1 VTGRAAGI
9 RVAASSRGAI
19 GEVEMKKLLSFRS
32 VLIFG
37 GAGFVGSNWA
47 YHLLKTSDAPRVH
60 IFDNLSRC
68 GVHRNLEWLRRETKD
83 PERLK
88 ITVGDVRDLA
98 AVQKAVQG
106 ATEIYHFAAQ
116 VAVTS
121 SVTDPRRDFDINALG
136 TFNVLE
142 AARNSARQPFILFTS
157 TNKVYGN
164 LADKPLV
171 LTGKR
176 YCALDSKGVSEEQP
190 LDLYSPYGC
199 SKGTA
204 DQYVHDYS
212 RMFALPTVVFRM
224 SCIAGPRQFGNEDQG
239 WVAHFL
245 CSALE
250 GKRVTLYGDGRQV
263 RDVLCVH
270 DLVRAFEE
278 VRAQIEKTAGQ
289 IYNVGGG
296 IDNSVSLREVIDQ
309 IQEITGK
316 RLQFDT
322 QRPRP
327 GDQLYYVTDFGK
339 LHKHTG
345 WKPQLNVRQTIEAIH
360 DWWKE
365 QRMVSQAVRLPPIVP
380 SVLAHQPE
388 AAS

>member
-1 VTGRAAGI
+1 MKHEGGRLNLGARI
-9 RVAASSRGAI
+9 PGAI
-19 GEVEMKKLLSFRS
+19 AEVEMKNLLSFRS

-37 GAGFVGSNWA
+37 GAGFIGSNWA
-47 YHLLKTSDAPRVH
+47 SRLLKTSDARVH
-60 IFDNLSRC
+60 IFDNLSRE
-68 GVHRNLEWLRRETKD
+68 GVHRNLELLRRETKN

-88 ITVGDVRDLA
+88 ITVADVRDTA

-121 SVTDPRRDFDINALG
+121 SVVDPRYDFEVNAFG
-136 TFNVLE
+136 TLNILE
-142 AARNSARQPFILFTS
+142 AARKSGRQPFILFTS

-164 LADKPLV
+164 LADKPLI

-176 YCALDSKGVSEEQP
+176 YCALDNKGVNESQP

-212 RMFALPTVVFRM
+212 RMFAIPTVVFRM

-239 WVAHFL
+239 WIAHFL
-245 CSALE
+245 YSALE
-250 GKRVTLYGDGRQV
+250 AKPVTIYGDGRQV

-270 DLVRAFEE
+270 DLVRAFEK
-278 VRAQIEKTAGQ
+278 VRTQVEKTAGQ

-296 IDNSVSLREVIDQ
+296 MENSVSLREVID
-309 IQEITGK
+309 EIEKLTGK
-316 RLQFDT
+316 RLRFET

-327 GDQLYYVTDFGK
+327 GDQLFYVTDFEK
-339 LHKHTG
+339 LNKHTG
-345 WKPQLNVRQTIEAIH
+345 WKPKNNVRQTIEAIH
-360 DWWKE
+360 GWWKE
-365 QRMVSQAVRLPPIVP
+365 NRSFPEPVPLAPIAQP
-380 SVLAHQPE
+380 VLVQMPE

>member
-1 VTGRAAGI
+1 
-9 RVAASSRGAI
+9 
-19 GEVEMKKLLSFRS
+19 MKKLLAFRS

-47 YHLLKTSDAPRVH
+47 SHVLKTTDARVH
-60 IFDNLSRC
+60 IFDNLSRH
-68 GVHRNLEWLRRETKD
+68 GVERNLAWLQRQSD
-83 PERLK
+83 HPGRLK
-88 ITVGDVRDLA
+88 ITVADIRDAA
-98 AVQKAVQG
+98 AVRNAVEG

-121 SVTDPRRDFDINALG
+121 SLADPRNDFAVNAFG
-136 TFNVLE
+136 TLNILE
-142 AARNSARQPFILFTS
+142 AARKSGRQPFIVFTS

-164 LADKPLV
+164 LAEKQLV
-171 LTGKR
+171 LGGKR
-176 YCALDSKGVSEEQP
+176 YSALDGEGVNESQP

-245 CSALE
+245 YSALA
-250 GKRVTLYGDGRQV
+250 GKPLTIYGDGRQV

-270 DLVRAFEE
+270 DLVRAFEK
-278 VRAQIEKTAGQ
+278 VRAQIERTAGQ

-296 IDNSVSLREVIDQ
+296 LRNAVSLREVIDE
-309 IQEITGK
+309 IEGITGK
-316 RLQFDT
+316 RLQFQT
-322 QRPRP
+322 ELPRP

-339 LHKHTG
+339 LHQHTG
-345 WKPQLNVRQTIEAIH
+345 WKPQHSVRQTIEAIH
-360 DWWKE
+360 NWWRE
-365 QRMVSQAVRLPPIVP
+365 QRRIPEALPIASMAEP
-380 SVLAHQPE
+380 VLAQMPE

>member
-1 VTGRAAGI
+1 
-9 RVAASSRGAI
+9 
-19 GEVEMKKLLSFRS
+19 MKKLVPFRS

-37 GAGFVGSNWA
+37 GAGFIGSNWA
-47 YHLLKTSDAPRVH
+47 NHVVRSSDARVH
-60 IFDNLSRC
+60 IFDNLSRN
-68 GVHRNLEWLRRETKD
+68 GVHRNLEWLRREAEN

-88 ITVGDVRDLA
+88 ITIGDIRDAA

-121 SVTDPRRDFDINALG
+121 SMADPRHDFEVNALG
-136 TFNVLE
+136 TLNILE
-142 AARNSARQPFILFTS
+142 AARKTGRQPFILFTS

-164 LADKPLV
+164 LSGKQLV

-176 YCALDSKGVSEEQP
+176 YCALDNKGVNEHQP

-245 CSALE
+245 YSALQ
-250 GKRVTLYGDGRQV
+250 GKRVTIYGDGRQV

-270 DLVRAFEE
+270 DLVSAFER
-278 VRAQIEKTAGQ
+278 VRSQMEKTAGQ
-289 IYNVGGG
+289 VYNVGGG
-296 IDNSVSLREVIDQ
+296 IQNSVSLREVID
-309 IQEITGK
+309 EIYQVTG
-316 RLQFDT
+316 RQVLFDS

-327 GDQLYYVTDFGK
+327 GDQLFYVTDFEK
-339 LHKHTG
+339 LHTHTG
-345 WKPQLNVRQTIEAIH
+345 WKPQYNVRQTIQAIQA
-360 DWWKE
+360 WWQE
-365 QRMVSQAVRLPPIVP
+365 QRQFSERLPLPAP
-380 SVLAHQPE
+380 TQPLLAHVPE

>member
-1 VTGRAAGI
+1 MK
-9 RVAASSRGAI
+9 RV
-19 GEVEMKKLLSFRS
+19 LPFRS

-47 YHLLKTSDAPRVH
+47 SYLLKTSNARVH
-60 IFDNLSRC
+60 IFDNLSRR
-68 GVHRNLEWLRRETKD
+68 GVQRNLDWLRQESGD
-83 PERLK
+83 SERLK
-88 ITVGDVRDLA
+88 ITLADIRDPS
-98 AVQKAVQG
+98 AVHKAVMG

-121 SVTDPRRDFDINALG
+121 SVRDPRNDFEVNACG
-136 TFNVLE
+136 TLNILE
-142 AARNSARQPFILFTS
+142 AARQSGRQPFILFTS

-164 LADKPLV
+164 LADKQLV
-171 LTGKR
+171 LTEKR
-176 YCALDSKGVSEEQP
+176 YCALESQGVNESQP

-245 CSALE
+245 YSALE
-250 GKRVTLYGDGRQV
+250 GKPVTIYGDGRQV

-270 DLVRAFEE
+270 DLVRAFEK
-278 VRAQIEKTAGQ
+278 VRAQIEKSAGE

-296 IDNSVSLREVIDQ
+296 IDNSVSLREVIEEIRQ
-309 IQEITGK
+309 ITGK
-316 RLQFDT
+316 RLEFET

-339 LHKHTG
+339 LSDIG
-345 WKPQLNVRQTIEAIH
+345 WKPQHNVRQTIEAIYS
-360 DWWKE
+360 WWKE
-365 QRMVSQAVRLPPIVP
+365 QRKIPEAVRLAPLVQ
-380 SVLAHQPE
+380 SVLAQIPE

>member
-1 VTGRAAGI
+1 
-9 RVAASSRGAI
+9 
-19 GEVEMKKLLSFRS
+19 MNKLLSFRS
-32 VLIFG
+32 ALIFG
-37 GAGFVGSNWA
+37 GAGFIGSNWA
-47 YHLLKTSDAPRVH
+47 SHLLKRNGVRVH
-60 IFDNLSRC
+60 VFDNLSRR
-68 GVHRNLEWLRRETKD
+68 GVERNLEWLRRQAIAS
-83 PERLK
+83 ERLK
-88 ITVGDVRDLA
+88 ITVGDVRDAA
-98 AVQKAVQG
+98 AVHKAVQS

-121 SVTDPRRDFDINALG
+121 SVEDPRHDFEVNALG
-136 TFNVLE
+136 TLNILE
-142 AARNSARQPFILFTS
+142 AARKSGRQPFILFTS

-164 LADKPLV
+164 LSEKHLV

-176 YCALDSKGVSEEQP
+176 YCALDNKGVNEAQP

-224 SCIAGPRQFGNEDQG
+224 SCIAGPRQCGNEDQG

-245 CSALE
+245 YSALE
-250 GKRVTLYGDGRQV
+250 DKRVTVYGDGRQV

-270 DLVRAFEE
+270 DLVRAFEK
-278 VRAQIEKTAGQ
+278 VRCEIEKTAGQ

-296 IDNSVSLREVIDQ
+296 TENSVSLREVIDE
-309 IQEITGK
+309 IQQVTGR
-316 RLQFDT
+316 RLYFDR

-327 GDQLYYVTDFGK
+327 GDQLFYITDFGK
-339 LHKHTG
+339 LHRHTG
-345 WKPQLNVRQTIEAIH
+345 WKPQFNLRQTIEAIH
-360 DWWKE
+360 AWWKE
-365 QRMVSQAVRLPPIVP
+365 QRLVRTPLPVAPPPHAVLE
-380 SVLAHQPE
+380 HQPE